1 MIDKEV
7 AELRRRYRQDRSNI
21 TKIHGCYVNV
31 HGELVS
37 AFTLSMGLLPEG
49 EQEKYLELLKKGISG
64 RMGKTLSDLSFS
76 TAQVA
81 GSDEHRLLSALK
93 NSSLSDDEAVERII
107 GIIRESLVIEGN
119 YMILLAADTYDVPS
133 YSSDG
138 ARKDESQ
145 SVYSYILCSI
155 CPVKMRCPRNFR

>member
-49 EQEKYLELLKKGISG
+49 EQENIWS
-64 RMGKTLSDLSFS
+64 
-76 TAQVA
+76 
-81 GSDEHRLLSALK
+81 
-93 NSSLSDDEAVERII
+93 
-107 GIIRESLVIEGN
+107 
-119 YMILLAADTYDVPS
+119 
-133 YSSDG
+133 
-138 ARKDESQ
+138 
-145 SVYSYILCSI
+145 C
-155 CPVKMRCPRNFR
+155 

>member
-49 EQEKYLELLKKGISG
+49 EQEKYLELLKKGIPALPVSAG
-64 RMGKTLSDLSFS
+64 R
-76 TAQVA
+76 A
-81 GSDEHRLLSALK
+81 GMFYFYRP
-93 NSSLSDDEAVERII
+93 
-107 GIIRESLVIEGN
+107 LV
-119 YMILLAADTYDVPS
+119 
-133 YSSDG
+133 
-138 ARKDESQ
+138 Q
-145 SVYSYILCSI
+145 
-155 CPVKMRCPRNFR
+155 

>member
-1 MIDKEV
+1 MPD
-7 AELRRRYRQDRSNI
+7 
-21 TKIHGCYVNV
+21 HGCYVNV

-81 GSDEHRLLSALK
+81 DSDEHRLLMRLRDSGLE
-93 NSSLSDDEAVERII
+93 DEEAVQALYEKIA
-107 GIIRESLVIEGN
+107 GSLHLADN
-119 YMILLAADTYDVPS
+119 YLPP
-133 YSSDG
+133 
-138 ARKDESQ
+138 
-145 SVYSYILCSI
+145 
-155 CPVKMRCPRNFR
+155 CPWIF

>member
-49 EQEKYLELLKKGISG
+49 GAGKISG
-64 RMGKTLSDLSFS
+64 
-76 TAQVA
+76 
-81 GSDEHRLLSALK
+81 
-93 NSSLSDDEAVERII
+93 
-107 GIIRESLVIEGN
+107 
-119 YMILLAADTYDVPS
+119 AAEKKASPAEWAKPS
-133 YSSDG
+133 
-138 ARKDESQ
+138 
-145 SVYSYILCSI
+145 
-155 CPVKMRCPRNFR
+155 PT

>member
-49 EQEKYLELLKKGISG
+49 EQEKYLELLKKASPAEWA
-64 RMGKTLSDLSFS
+64 K
-76 TAQVA
+76 
-81 GSDEHRLLSALK
+81 
-93 NSSLSDDEAVERII
+93 
-107 GIIRESLVIEGN
+107 
-119 YMILLAADTYDVPS
+119 PS
-133 YSSDG
+133 
-138 ARKDESQ
+138 
-145 SVYSYILCSI
+145 
-155 CPVKMRCPRNFR
+155 PT

>member
-81 GSDEHRLLSALK
+81 DSDEHRLLMRLRDSGLE
-93 NSSLSDDEAVERII
+93 DEEAVAELYASMDVSEVEDLLQKVMTLADLEGR
-107 GIIRESLVIEGN
+107 SLEYGR
-119 YMILLAADTYDVPS
+119 D
-133 YSSDG
+133 
-138 ARKDESQ
+138 
-145 SVYSYILCSI
+145 
-155 CPVKMRCPRNFR
+155 

>member
-49 EQEKYLELLKKGISG
+49 EQEKYLELLKKGGVMSLCIYSG
-64 RMGKTLSDLSFS
+64 GDTGFEERDKILDMLKRLDSRKYVVILSTYYNRENNPPIPVL
-76 TAQVA
+76 
-81 GSDEHRLLSALK
+81 
-93 NSSLSDDEAVERII
+93 II
-107 GIIRESLVIEGN
+107 
-119 YMILLAADTYDVPS
+119 
-133 YSSDG
+133 
-138 ARKDESQ
+138 K
-145 SVYSYILCSI
+145 
-155 CPVKMRCPRNFR
+155 K

>member
-81 GSDEHRLLSALK
+81 DSDEHRLLMRLRDSGLE
-93 NSSLSDDEAVERII
+93 DEGGR
-107 GIIRESLVIEGN
+107 
-119 YMILLAADTYDVPS
+119 AD
-133 YSSDG
+133 
-138 ARKDESQ
+138 
-145 SVYSYILCSI
+145 
-155 CPVKMRCPRNFR
+155 PV